1 MFQKEMIPVLHKLV
15 LGGQHN
21 PDITRKESYRPI
33 FLMNID
39 TKILANG
46 IQKYIL
52 KRRLH
57 HDQMDSFPGIL
68 GWFNTQKK
76 ISDMQLY

>member
-1 MFQKEMIPVLHKLV
+1 MIPVLHKLV

-21 PDITRKESYRPI
+21 PDITRKETYRLI
-33 FLMNID
+33 SFMNID

-52 KRRLH
+52 KRMLH
-57 HDQMDSFPGIL
+57 HDQMDFFPGIL
-68 GWFNTQKK
+68 GCFNTQKK
-76 ISDMQLY
+76 ISEMQLY